1 MNFWSQM
8 NESFLDQ
15 FCEKMNETEI
25 NEIFKKPMSIQ
36 NQINEKI
43 KQL

>member
-1 MNFWSQM
+1 VKN
-8 NESFLDQ
+8 
-15 FCEKMNETEI
+15 MNETEK

-36 NQINEKI
+36 NQINEEI